1 MTTLGSSAAAL
12 SSGSKESISLRL
24 GISRAQFDGVRRYLC
39 GLKRQAEPE
48 PKRRRV
54 DATIESLF
62 IGALSSQEKTVLDK
76 RLLVLVADRRLPFS
90 FMKRDAFIAVVRLLR
105 EAAVS

>member
-1 MTTLGSSAAAL
+1 M
-12 SSGSKESISLRL
+12 
-24 GISRAQFDGVRRYLC
+24 
-39 GLKRQAEPE
+39 
-48 PKRRRV
+48 

-90 FMKRDAFIAVVRLLR
+90 FVKRDAFIAVVRLLR